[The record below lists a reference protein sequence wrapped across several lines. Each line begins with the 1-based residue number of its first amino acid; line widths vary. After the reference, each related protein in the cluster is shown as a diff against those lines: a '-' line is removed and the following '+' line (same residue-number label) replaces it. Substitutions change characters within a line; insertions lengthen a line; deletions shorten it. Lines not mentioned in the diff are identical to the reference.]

1 MLRRFKVFRY
11 FKIRKD
17 DFSFKYQNMFCI
29 KNGKT
34 EKAWFDTFISAQ
46 IRDNDHKINSKLL
59 LFFKI

>member
-1 MLRRFKVFRY
+1 MKRRAV
-11 FKIRKD
+11 
-17 DFSFKYQNMFCI
+17 SFKYQNMFCI